1 MEINQQSLNP
11 VDNAFNGTNSFTGST
26 SLYNMDLDV
35 YTIQNNINIG
45 IAQIQ
50 LTSGQDFVMINAI
63 VTKLNSQLP
72 DATLRINDI
81 ALLCNSRKI
90 TIDYSVYNTNS
101 TAIVPATPIAIY
113 ANGLLIGTE
122 DLNTIPID
130 GRKIVKSP

>member
-1 MEINQQSLNP
+1 METSNLPLNP

-45 IAQIQ
+45 DTSAQIQ

-72 DATLRINDI
+72 DATP
-81 ALLCNSRKI
+81 AL
-90 TIDYSVYNTNS
+90 TI
-101 TAIVPATPIAIY
+101 
-113 ANGLLIGTE
+113 LLYYVTLE
-122 DLNTIPID
+122 NHY
-130 GRKIVKSP
+130 

>member
-1 MEINQQSLNP
+1 
-11 VDNAFNGTNSFTGST
+11 
-26 SLYNMDLDV
+26 
-35 YTIQNNINIG
+35 
-45 IAQIQ
+45 
-50 LTSGQDFVMINAI
+50 MINAI

-113 ANGLLIGTE
+113 ANGLLIGTTKT
-122 DLNTIPID
+122 LNTIPID